1 MSTRLPSRSRR
12 LGFTLIELL
21 VVIAIISILAS
32 LLLPALANAKAKGKR
47 IACVSNIK
55 QVVLAL
61 TMFADDNGDRFPW
74 GVDSADGGTR
84 GFGST
89 WLHFYAIS
97 NELVTP
103 KVLKCPSDD
112 DRTAANYFGRG
123 PDGFAEPT
131 MQNKALSFGIG
142 PEASVRLPTMHL
154 VLDRNIIGSSDNSN
168 CDVAGIRG
176 VITIFGVNGA
186 YTTSGWG
193 SDIHKNK
200 GNVGLAEGSVHQF
213 NERQLK
219 RHMEQTGDP
228 NLSNC
233 VLKPH

>member
-1 MSTRLPSRSRR
+1 
-12 LGFTLIELL
+12 
-21 VVIAIISILAS
+21 
-32 LLLPALANAKAKGKR
+32 
-47 IACVSNIK
+47 
-55 QVVLAL
+55 
-61 TMFADDNGDRFPW
+61 
-74 GVDSADGGTR
+74 
-84 GFGST
+84 
-89 WLHFYAIS
+89 
-97 NELVTP
+97 
-103 KVLKCPSDD
+103 
-112 DRTAANYFGRG
+112 
-123 PDGFAEPT
+123 
-131 MQNKALSFGIG
+131 
-142 PEASVRLPTMHL
+142 MHL

-200 GNVGLAEGSVHQF
+200 GNVGLAEGSVHQY

-233 VLKPH
+233 VLKPW